1 MAGSLGGRPSRE
13 GPLGE
18 RTHGPAGLSFPHRKT
33 QRPNAEATPALGSLS
48 GSPGAKSSSFMGR
61 KFQPP
66 PGLPR
71 GGVQVLPVLILA
83 NQETGGN
90 LQLSPCE
97 LPSFTAQSNL
107 IPKH

>member
-1 MAGSLGGRPSRE
+1 MY
-13 GPLGE
+13 
-18 RTHGPAGLSFPHRKT
+18 
-33 QRPNAEATPALGSLS
+33 
-48 GSPGAKSSSFMGR
+48 R

-71 GGVQVLPVLILA
+71 GGVQVVPVLILA

-97 LPSFTAQSNL
+97 LASFMLSQT
-107 IPKH
+107 

>member
-1 MAGSLGGRPSRE
+1 MY
-13 GPLGE
+13 
-18 RTHGPAGLSFPHRKT
+18 
-33 QRPNAEATPALGSLS
+33 
-48 GSPGAKSSSFMGR
+48 R

-66 PGLPR
+66 PRLPR
-71 GGVQVLPVLILA
+71 GGLQVVPVPVLA

-107 IPKH
+107 IPKR